1 MQNEKAQETKQVRK
15 ASAAEARAAWER
27 LTPKQRN
34 SVVGKTFD
42 AILDEMNSNGDAP
55 LLKVLDI
62 LFHGQEPNSA
72 HTYLK
77 TQFINRPFV
86 DVGENILLK
95 LRASRVSLKA
105 AKTKQAVLQ
114 VYQEAFVWFEIPE
127 GLSAVSPALSVVPN
141 ADVSD
146 NFTQGQALDLSGKQS
161 VEVAR
166 ASALTGDVTSKS
178 KELLDAETAQALNP
192 TKKAIQNFGVQGSRH
207 GTDAKD
213 FQKEVLALDT
223 KLARRE
229 RSDLGRQS
237 KTIGFSEI
245 AGISEAKSRRETEEF
260 NKPRSVS
267 ALPTLLEWAQNA
279 SDDAPRLYAI
289 LGDAGA
295 GKTSLAQQFVR
306 ILNGEVDHSA
316 WPKQREIANAPIA
329 LFIDLSDLSGVDNLA
344 QLSLEEI
351 LVLCL
356 KRRDGTQIQ
365 TVAHV
370 APFVAS
376 ARAGRL
382 IFVFDGLDELLKND
396 ALVLQKVFEQFI
408 KVVERRSGVSD
419 NASPPKLIVSC
430 RSHYFRDVEAQHS
443 FFTARGRSNVVNDDY
458 RCLTLLPWGSDLI
471 ENYLATRLGS
481 AEATQLMRL
490 IATTY
495 NLEELASKPVLL
507 SMMAENLQALLKA
520 RDAGQNILASTLYS
534 QTVASWI
541 SRDDGKHRLN
551 PAHKPLLMGA
561 LACAMWNDEAESWA
575 ADRLDQWLVRTLTEL
590 FPRHYDA
597 KDMQGVQND
606 LRTATFIVRPDDR
619 QFNFVHKS
627 YSEYFLARFMIDGLD
642 QVADG
647 FWTQEQL
654 LLHLPIFSLNLESK
668 DFLSEMWMH
677 DSQLQSERTLA
688 KRISVA
694 IRLLQGPFTEV
705 AVQNSATAPRNESLR
720 APTVNAV
727 LWEMLL
733 LIKRPIVID
742 ENKPINL
749 RGLDFSEQRWEDLD
763 ASKAMLDLSDA
774 NLSGLY
780 AINCK
785 FGEVQ
790 TSERT
795 DASLAVFRA
804 CEISGIVWGKAKRS
818 GLIIRSASPLS
829 RREPL
834 AGFWLMPSGQTPVY
848 GVAFNATGTMLASA
862 VEDGSVR
869 LWDVQNRCELAILK
883 GHSDWVNCVVFNNK
897 GTMLASSSEDGTVRL
912 WDIQSCTEL
921 AVLEGHNDWETP
933 ALFDPTGSLLATAS
947 TGGTVRLWDVQS
959 HNELATLTGHS
970 AVVTALAF
978 NQNGS
983 LLASASADGTLRL
996 WVRDNRNESA
1006 VLHGPGD
1013 TVRAV
1018 AFNAAGTLL
1027 ASGSDDG
1034 TVRIWSVQNQT
1045 ELAVLTGHN
1054 DWVSSVAFNADGT
1067 LLVSASDDTTIR
1079 IWDVKNRRELAVW
1092 KGQTEKVTGITFNS
1106 SGTILASAS
1115 EDGTVRL
1122 WEFSADLRSPSF
1134 QVIVPAPLAPFY
1146 PSWAKF
1152 DGKGNLL
1159 DWSDAAIDHWLYC
1172 ERDGQIG
1179 PIESVI

>member
-1 MQNEKAQETKQVRK
+1 MQKNKSPQAQQLRK
-15 ASAAEARAAWER
+15 ASAVEARAALEQ

-34 SVVGKTFD
+34 SVVGKTFGS
-42 AILDEMNSNGDAP
+42 IFDELNAGGDAP

-62 LFHGQEPNSA
+62 LFHGQELALA

-77 TQFINRPFV
+77 TQFINRPFE
-86 DVGENILLK
+86 GGANNLLLK
-95 LRASRVSLKA
+95 LSASRVSLKA
-105 AKTKQAVLQ
+105 AKTKQAVLRA
-114 VYQEAFVWFEIPE
+114 YQEAFVWFEIPE

-289 LGDAGA
+289 LGNAGA

-316 WPKQREIANAPIA
+316 WSKQHEIANAPVA

-344 QLSLEEI
+344 QLSLEEM

-419 NASPPKLIVSC
+419 NASPPKIIVSC

-490 IATTY
+490 ITTTY

-507 SMMAENLQALLKA
+507 SMMAENLQALL
-520 RDAGQNILASTLYS
+520 RTREAGQSIVASTLYS

-561 LACAMWNDEAESWA
+561 LAAAMWNVELESWA

-590 FPRHYDA
+590 FPEHYYA

-619 QFNFVHKS
+619 QFNFAHKS

-647 FWTQEQL
+647 FWTLEQL
-654 LLHLPIFSLNLESK
+654 RRHLPSIRLNQESK
-668 DFLSEMWMH
+668 DFLKEMWLH
-677 DSQLQSERTLA
+677 DSQNQSERTLA
-688 KRISVA
+688 KRLGVA
-694 IRLLQGPFTEV
+694 VQLLQGPFAEATV
-705 AVQNSATAPRNESLR
+705 HNSATAPRNESLR

-733 LIKRPIVID
+733 LIKRPIVAY
-742 ENKPINL
+742 ENKTINL

-818 GLIIRSASPLS
+818 GLIIRSASPIS

-834 AGFWLMPSGQTPVY
+834 AGFWLMPRGQTPAY
-848 GVAFNATGTMLASA
+848 GVAFNATGTMLAIA
-862 VEDGSVR
+862 IEDGDVR
-869 LWDVQNRCELAILK
+869 LWNVQNRRELATLK
-883 GHSDWVNCVVFNNK
+883 GHSAWVNRVVFNST
-897 GTMLASSSEDGTVRL
+897 GTMLASSSYDETVRL
-912 WDIQSCTEL
+912 WDSQNFSEL
-921 AVLEGHNDWETP
+921 AVLEGHDDGATS
-933 ALFDPTGSLLATAS
+933 AVFDSTGTLLATAS
-947 TGGTVRLWDVQS
+947 FAGTVRLWDVQS
-959 HNELATLTGHS
+959 RNEVAIFAGHSDSVTELAL
-970 AVVTALAF
+970 
-978 NQNGS
+978 NKQGS
-983 LLASASADGTLRL
+983 VLASASDDGTLRL
-996 WVRDNRNESA
+996 WGVDERNQLA

-1013 TVRAV
+1013 MVKAV

-1027 ASGSDDG
+1027 ASGLADG

-1106 SGTILASAS
+1106 FGTILASAS